1 VIGFLR
7 FSPRRRASS
16 GPRPQGH
23 GGGTGGGNRGHDKA
37 RRRSGEAG
45 RHHAGKAV
53 KHRRRP
59 VEKSFLKMFH
69 DPASRQPSK
78 EQFLL
83 EMAIKARFHH
93 GTAPRRRNG
102 VNFSA

>member
-23 GGGTGGGNRGHDKA
+23 GGGTGGRNHGRDEA
-37 RRRSGEAG
+37 RRRNGEAG
-45 RHHAGKAV
+45 RHHAGEAV

-59 VEKSFLKMFH
+59 VEKSFLNMFH
-69 DPASRQPSK
+69 DLASRQPSK

-83 EMAIKARFHH
+83 EKAAKARFHH
-93 GTAPRRRNG
+93 DAAPRRPNG